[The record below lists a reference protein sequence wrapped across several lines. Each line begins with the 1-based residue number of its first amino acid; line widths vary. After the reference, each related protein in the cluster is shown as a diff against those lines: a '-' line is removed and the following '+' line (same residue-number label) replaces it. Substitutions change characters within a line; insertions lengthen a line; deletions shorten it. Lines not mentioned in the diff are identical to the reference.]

1 MTGDLRRDS
10 SKASTR
16 TRGGDFLWVLG
27 LITAVMFA
35 FGFLG
40 LTWSRAGQIW
50 MLLAAGLAVV
60 YFGRAKWGATDQAQ
74 RNLSDQTLA
83 YERLRAVLNALPE
96 PVILMRRNGEIDL
109 ANPAT
114 ERLFGRSP
122 GGTTSEGRHISTM
135 LRAASVHEA
144 VKRAFAEGTSQKA
157 NFVATGTVDREC
169 QAYISPLNGSNEG
182 AAETDDESRVVLVIS
197 DLTRERRL
205 DTMRSD
211 FIANASH
218 ELRTPLAS
226 MMGFIETLRGH
237 AKDDPE
243 AREKF
248 LGIMESQAARM
259 QRLVQDLMS
268 LSAIELNEFQPP
280 SEPVDLLGVLN
291 EVKASLAPLEQQSG
305 GRISLQADENLLIAG
320 DRDQLIQLVQN
331 LADNA
336 LKYAG
341 EPPVV
346 EIRLGR
352 DLPPG
357 MLSGGGSGGQ
367 RTGETPALVSA
378 HLGVPIEQLVW
389 VQFRDNGEGIAPD
402 ALPRLTERFFR
413 VDVEQSKSKGG
424 TGLGLAIVKHIVSRH
439 QGGLQIES
447 APGHGSSF
455 TCMFREYDGPAASP

>member
-1 MTGDLRRDS
+1 MTGGQTRGS
-10 SKASTR
+10 GNMIAR
-16 TRGGDFLWVLG
+16 TRLGDFLWVLG
-27 LITAVMFA
+27 LVTAVMLG
-35 FGFLG
+35 FGFFG

-50 MLLAAGLAVV
+50 LALTAGLALL
-60 YFGRAKWGATDQAQ
+60 YFLLAKIDVNHPTQ
-74 RNLSDQTLA
+74 RNLTDQTVA

-96 PVILMRRNGEIDL
+96 PVILMHRNGEIDL

-114 ERLFGRSP
+114 ELLFGRSL
-122 GGTTSEGRHISTM
+122 GGATSEGRHISTM

-144 VKRAFAEGTSQKA
+144 VKRAFADGTPQKA
-157 NFVATGTVDREC
+157 IFVATGPVDREC
-169 QAYISPLNGSNEG
+169 QAYISPLKGLTETG
-182 AAETDDESRVVLVIS
+182 AETEDESRVVLVIS

-243 AREKF
+243 ARVRF
-248 LGIMESQAARM
+248 LSIMESQAARM

-291 EVKASLAPLEQQSG
+291 EVKASMAPLEQQYG
-305 GRISLQADENLLIAG
+305 GRISLQTDENLLIAG

-341 EPPVV
+341 EPPEV

-352 DLPPG
+352 GLPPS
-357 MLSGGGSGGQ
+357 MLSGAGSGGQ

-378 HLGVPIEQLVW
+378 HLGVTVEQLVW

-424 TGLGLAIVKHIVSRH
+424 TGLGLAIVKHIVNRH

-447 APGHGSSF
+447 APGKGSSF
-455 TCMFREYDGPAASP
+455 TCMFPGYVE